1 VRREEEVSSTVTLQL
16 LCLPLL
22 LYCNYFLLPRAL
34 SNCIVCRSRGT
45 PRSNYFLMLLLIFPL
60 HAAAIQIK
68 CASQPVRGIK
78 KPQRNSKTH
87 YYLFLNRD
95 AMLMARIAEDEIAQL
110 CIIWCVRQWGK
121 MDFISKM
128 TKAL

>member
-1 VRREEEVSSTVTLQL
+1 
-16 LCLPLL
+16 
-22 LYCNYFLLPRAL
+22 
-34 SNCIVCRSRGT
+34 
-45 PRSNYFLMLLLIFPL
+45 MLLLIFPL
-60 HAAAIQIK
+60 PCGCNPKVK

-95 AMLMARIAEDEIAQL
+95 VMLMARIAEDEIAQL
-110 CIIWCVRQWGK
+110 RIIWCVRQWGK